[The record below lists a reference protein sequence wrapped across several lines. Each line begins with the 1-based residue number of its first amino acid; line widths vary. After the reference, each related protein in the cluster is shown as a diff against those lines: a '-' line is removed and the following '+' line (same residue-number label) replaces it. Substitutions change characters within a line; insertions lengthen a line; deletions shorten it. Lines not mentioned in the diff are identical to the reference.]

1 MSLTLYEGKY
11 IMAITTFSG
20 PVRSLAGFITGTDG
34 ISTVTAAT
42 LTVTPDS
49 NGQIINLSRAA
60 GVTVTLP
67 AATGSNAVYTFETAT
82 SVTSNNNVIQVAN
95 ATDVMNGFASVGGT
109 TASVFGTLPAS
120 DTITMNGTTTG
131 GLIGSHVQVTDIA
144 AGYYLVQASL
154 VGSGTPATPFSAA
167 VS

>member
-1 MSLTLYEGKY
+1 
-11 IMAITTFSG
+11 MANTTFSG
-20 PVRSLAGFITGTDG
+20 PVTSTNGFITGTG
-34 ISTVTAAT
+34 VNSTVTAAT
-42 LTVTPDS
+42 LTVTADAY
-49 NGQIINLSRAA
+49 NGQTINLSRAA
-60 GVTVTLP
+60 GITVTLP
-67 AATGSNAVYTFETAT
+67 AATGSNAVYTFEVAT

-95 ATDVMNGFASVGGT
+95 ATDVMNGFSSVAGT
-109 TASVFGTLPAS
+109 TGSVFSTLPAS

-131 GLIGSHVQVTDIA
+131 GLIGSYVQITDLA